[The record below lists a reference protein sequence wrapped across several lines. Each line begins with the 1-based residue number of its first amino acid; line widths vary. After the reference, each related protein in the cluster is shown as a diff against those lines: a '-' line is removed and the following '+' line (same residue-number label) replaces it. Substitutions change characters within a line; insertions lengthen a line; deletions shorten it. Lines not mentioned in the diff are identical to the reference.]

1 VAKLLLLLLASS
13 PEITQVGQVS
23 NFLYSVERE
32 YNVSI
37 DAVWNAWAD
46 PEALSVW
53 YCPTDLSVLAGSVVN
68 EPVVGGL
75 WTVGVDVK
83 VHYFV
88 AYFYGQYT
96 AVEVK
101 KKLVHTMHYVENADD
116 FAARDM
122 TTPSH
127 EVVVEFEDRGGAAW
141 VKFSQFGELPE
152 GHAPRAQAGMESYFD
167 NLGKY
172 LGV

>member
-1 VAKLLLLLLASS
+1 MA
-13 PEITQVGQVS
+13 

-32 YNVSI
+32 YNVPI
-37 DAVWNAWAD
+37 EQLWAAWAD
-46 PEALSVW
+46 PAALSVW
-53 YCPTDLSVLAGSVVN
+53 YCPTDLNVLEGSVVN

-75 WTVGVDVK
+75 WTVGVEVK
-83 VHYFV
+83 AHNFV

-96 AVEVK
+96 TVEVN

-122 TTPSH
+122 ATPAH
-127 EVVVEFEDRGGAAW
+127 EVVVEFENRGGGAW

-172 LGV
+172 LGD